1 MEVNETNCPL
11 TETPMEQ
18 PIEAPVP
25 TVEDTEKETSAPK
38 QTLEE
43 VVQRLKEINEKNDL
57 TDKQEIDSLKQTFYK
72 LQKAKSEAARKA
84 FIDEGGKAEDF
95 TPETEPAEEEFKA
108 VMNAIKEKRNALAA
122 AQEQEKEENQTKKL
136 GILERMKFLTES
148 QEDTNKIYDEFK
160 KLQQEWNETGQ
171 TPVAKVNE
179 LWKTYQLYTE
189 KFYDMVKLNNEFREY
204 DFKKNLEQKTRL
216 CEAAEKLAEE
226 PDVIS
231 AFHQLQKLHQ
241 EFRAIGPVA
250 KDLREEI
257 WSRFKA
263 ASTVV
268 NKRHQQHFEELK
280 EKEQN
285 NLDQK
290 TVICEIVEGMEYD
303 TFTTF
308 ADWEDKTNEI
318 LALQA
323 KWKTIGYALQKMN
336 VKIFERFRAACDE
349 FFRRKAAFFKS
360 VKETMAANLEKKK
373 AFCEKAEALKEST
386 GWKETAEILTKL
398 QKEWKNIGPVA
409 KKHSDAVW
417 KRFIGACDYFFERKN
432 KATSS
437 QRSEEVENL
446 SKKEDIIK
454 RMAALEA
461 AGTAD
466 DATAEQVRALMKEW
480 NAIGFVPFKEKD
492 RLYKEFHALVDKLFD
507 RLHLSA
513 TEKRLSS
520 VRTNGEWNAIGFVPF
535 KEKDRLYKEFHA
547 LVDKL
552 FDRLHL
558 SATEKR
564 LSSVRTNGNKEGNLY
579 RDRERLVRT
588 YEGLKNDIQTYEN
601 NLGFLNSSS
610 KKGNTLVA
618 DITRKIERLKKDME
632 LVLKKIKDIDES
644 LKDKE

>member
-160 KLQQEWNETGQ
+160 KLQQEWNEIGQ

-323 KWKTIGYALQKMN
+323 KWKTIGYAPQKMN

-386 GWKETAEILTKL
+386 DWKETAEILTKL

-461 AGTAD
+461 AGTTD

-480 NAIGFVPFKEKD
+480 NV
-492 RLYKEFHALVDKLFD
+492 
-507 RLHLSA
+507 
-513 TEKRLSS
+513 
-520 VRTNGEWNAIGFVPF
+520 IGFVPF

>member
-1 MEVNETNCPL
+1 MEVNETNRPL

-122 AQEQEKEENQTKKL
+122 AQEQEKEENLTKKL

-160 KLQQEWNETGQ
+160 KLQQEWNEIGQ
-171 TPVAKVNE
+171 IPVAKVNE

-323 KWKTIGYALQKMN
+323 KWKTIGYAPQKMN

-386 GWKETAEILTKL
+386 DWKETAEILTKL
-398 QKEWKNIGPVA
+398 QKEWKTIGPVA

-446 SKKEDIIK
+446 AKKEDVIK
-454 RMAALEA
+454 RMATLEA
-461 AGTAD
+461 ARTAD
-466 DATAEQVRALMKEW
+466 DATAEQVRALMK
-480 NAIGFVPFKEKD
+480 
-492 RLYKEFHALVDKLFD
+492 
-507 RLHLSA
+507 
-513 TEKRLSS
+513 
-520 VRTNGEWNAIGFVPF
+520 EWNAIGFVPF

-644 LKDKE
+644 LKEKE

>member
-1 MEVNETNCPL
+1 M
-11 TETPMEQ
+11 
-18 PIEAPVP
+18 
-25 TVEDTEKETSAPK
+25 
-38 QTLEE
+38 
-43 VVQRLKEINEKNDL
+43 
-57 TDKQEIDSLKQTFYK
+57 
-72 LQKAKSEAARKA
+72 
-84 FIDEGGKAEDF
+84 
-95 TPETEPAEEEFKA
+95 
-108 VMNAIKEKRNALAA
+108 
-122 AQEQEKEENQTKKL
+122 
-136 GILERMKFLTES
+136 
-148 QEDTNKIYDEFK
+148 
-160 KLQQEWNETGQ
+160 
-171 TPVAKVNE
+171 
-179 LWKTYQLYTE
+179 
-189 KFYDMVKLNNEFREY
+189 
-204 DFKKNLEQKTRL
+204 

-323 KWKTIGYALQKMN
+323 KWKTIGYAPQKMN

-386 GWKETAEILTKL
+386 DWKETAEILTKL
-398 QKEWKNIGPVA
+398 QKEWKTIGPVA

-446 SKKEDIIK
+446 AKKEDVIK

-466 DATAEQVRALMKEW
+466 DATAEQVRALMK
-480 NAIGFVPFKEKD
+480 
-492 RLYKEFHALVDKLFD
+492 
-507 RLHLSA
+507 
-513 TEKRLSS
+513 
-520 VRTNGEWNAIGFVPF
+520 EWNAIGFVPF

-644 LKDKE
+644 LKEKE

>member
-1 MEVNETNCPL
+1 MEVNETNRPL
-11 TETPMEQ
+11 TEAPMENT
-18 PIEAPVP
+18 IETPVP
-25 TVEDTEKETSAPK
+25 TVEETEKEMYTPK

-72 LQKAKSEAARKA
+72 LQKAKTEAARKA
-84 FIDEGGKAEDF
+84 FIDGGGKAEDF
-95 TPETEPAEEEFKA
+95 IQEAEPAEEEFKT

-122 AQEQEKEENQTKKL
+122 AQEKEKEENLTKKL
-136 GILERMKFLTES
+136 GILERMKYLTES

-160 KLQQEWNETGQ
+160 KLQQEWNEVGQ
-171 TPVAKVNE
+171 IPVAKVNE

-250 KDLREEI
+250 KDLREAI
-257 WSRFKA
+257 WTRFKA

-280 EKEQN
+280 EKEQH

-308 ADWEDKTNEI
+308 ADWEEKTQEI

-323 KWKTIGYALQKMN
+323 KWKTIGYAPQKMN

-373 AFCEKAEALKEST
+373 ALCEKAEALKDST
-386 GWKETAEILTKL
+386 NWKETADILTKL
-398 QKEWKNIGPVA
+398 QKEWKTIGPVA

-417 KRFIGACDYFFERKN
+417 KRFIGACDYFFEQKN

-437 QRSEEVENL
+437 QRTEEVENQA
-446 SKKEDIIK
+446 KKEEVIK

-461 AGTAD
+461 SGTSD
-466 DATAEQVRALMKEW
+466 EATAEQVRALMKEW
-480 NAIGFVPFKEKD
+480 NSIGFVPFKEKD
-492 RLYKEFHALVDKLFD
+492 RLYKEFHGLVDKLFD
-507 RLHLSA
+507 RLHMSA

-520 VRTNGEWNAIGFVPF
+520 VRTE
-535 KEKDRLYKEFHA
+535 
-547 LVDKL
+547 
-552 FDRLHL
+552 
-558 SATEKR
+558 
-564 LSSVRTNGNKEGNLY
+564 GNKESNLY

-618 DITRKIERLKKDME
+618 DNTRKIERLKKDME
-632 LVLKKIKDIDES
+632 LVLNKIKAIDES
-644 LKDKE
+644 LKEKE

>member
-57 TDKQEIDSLKQTFYK
+57 TD
-72 LQKAKSEAARKA
+72 
-84 FIDEGGKAEDF
+84 F
-95 TPETEPAEEEFKA
+95 TPEAEPAEEEFKA

-160 KLQQEWNETGQ
+160 KLQQEWNEIGQ

-323 KWKTIGYALQKMN
+323 KWKTIGYTPQKMN

-386 GWKETAEILTKL
+386 DWQETAEILTKL

-520 VRTNGEWNAIGFVPF
+520 VRTNG
-535 KEKDRLYKEFHA
+535 
-547 LVDKL
+547 
-552 FDRLHL
+552 
-558 SATEKR
+558 
-564 LSSVRTNGNKEGNLY
+564 NKEGNLY

-618 DITRKIERLKKDME
+618 DISRKIERLKKDME
-632 LVLKKIKDIDES
+632 LVLKKIRDIDES
-644 LKDKE
+644 LKEKE

>member
-1 MEVNETNCPL
+1 MEVNETNRPL

-122 AQEQEKEENQTKKL
+122 AQEQEKEENLTKKL

-160 KLQQEWNETGQ
+160 KLQQEWNEIGQ
-171 TPVAKVNE
+171 IPVAKVNE

-323 KWKTIGYALQKMN
+323 KWKTIGYAPQKMN

-386 GWKETAEILTKL
+386 DWKETAEILTKL
-398 QKEWKNIGPVA
+398 QKEWKTIGPVA

-446 SKKEDIIK
+446 AKKEDVIK
-454 RMAALEA
+454 RMAALEDT
-461 AGTAD
+461 GTAD
-466 DATAEQVRALMKEW
+466 DATAEQVRALMK
-480 NAIGFVPFKEKD
+480 
-492 RLYKEFHALVDKLFD
+492 
-507 RLHLSA
+507 
-513 TEKRLSS
+513 
-520 VRTNGEWNAIGFVPF
+520 EWNAIGFVPF

-644 LKDKE
+644 LKEKE

>member
-323 KWKTIGYALQKMN
+323 KWKTIGYAPQKMN

-349 FFRRKAAFFKS
+349 FFSRKAAFFKS

-386 GWKETAEILTKL
+386 DWKETAEILTKL

-461 AGTAD
+461 AGTTD

-480 NAIGFVPFKEKD
+480 NV
-492 RLYKEFHALVDKLFD
+492 
-507 RLHLSA
+507 
-513 TEKRLSS
+513 
-520 VRTNGEWNAIGFVPF
+520 IGFVPF

>member
-1 MEVNETNCPL
+1 MEVNETNRPL
-11 TETPMEQ
+11 TEAPMENT
-18 PIEAPVP
+18 IETPVP
-25 TVEDTEKETSAPK
+25 TVEETEKEMYTPK

-72 LQKAKSEAARKA
+72 LQKAKTEAARKA
-84 FIDEGGKAEDF
+84 FIDGGGKAEDF
-95 TPETEPAEEEFKA
+95 IQEAEPAEEEFKT

-122 AQEQEKEENQTKKL
+122 AQEKEKEENLTKKL
-136 GILERMKFLTES
+136 GILERMKYLTES

-160 KLQQEWNETGQ
+160 KLQQEWNEVGQ
-171 TPVAKVNE
+171 IPVAKVNE

-250 KDLREEI
+250 KDLREAI
-257 WSRFKA
+257 WTRFKA

-280 EKEQN
+280 EKEQH

-308 ADWEDKTNEI
+308 ADWEEKTQEI

-323 KWKTIGYALQKMN
+323 KWKTIGYAPQKMN

-373 AFCEKAEALKEST
+373 ALCEKAEALKDST
-386 GWKETAEILTKL
+386 KWKETADILTKL
-398 QKEWKNIGPVA
+398 QKEWKTIGPVA

-417 KRFIGACDYFFERKN
+417 KRFIGACDYFFEQKN

-437 QRSEEVENL
+437 QRTEEVENQA
-446 SKKEDIIK
+446 KKEEVIK

-461 AGTAD
+461 SGTSD
-466 DATAEQVRALMKEW
+466 EATAEQVRALMKEW
-480 NAIGFVPFKEKD
+480 NSIGFVPFKEKD
-492 RLYKEFHALVDKLFD
+492 RLYKEFHELVDKLFD
-507 RLHLSA
+507 RLHMSA

-520 VRTNGEWNAIGFVPF
+520 VRTG
-535 KEKDRLYKEFHA
+535 
-547 LVDKL
+547 
-552 FDRLHL
+552 
-558 SATEKR
+558 
-564 LSSVRTNGNKEGNLY
+564 GNKESNLY

-610 KKGNTLVA
+610 KKGSTLVA

-632 LVLKKIKDIDES
+632 LVLNKIKAIDES
-644 LKDKE
+644 LKEKE

>member
-1 MEVNETNCPL
+1 MEVNETNRPL

-122 AQEQEKEENQTKKL
+122 AQEQEKEENLTKKL

-160 KLQQEWNETGQ
+160 KLQQEWNEIGQ
-171 TPVAKVNE
+171 IPVAKVNE

-323 KWKTIGYALQKMN
+323 KWKTIGYAPQKMN
-336 VKIFERFRAACDE
+336 VKIFERFRVACDE

-386 GWKETAEILTKL
+386 DWKETAEILTKL
-398 QKEWKNIGPVA
+398 QKEWKTIGPVA

-446 SKKEDIIK
+446 AKKEDAIK
-454 RMAALEA
+454 RMAALKA

-520 VRTNGEWNAIGFVPF
+520 VRTNG
-535 KEKDRLYKEFHA
+535 
-547 LVDKL
+547 
-552 FDRLHL
+552 
-558 SATEKR
+558 
-564 LSSVRTNGNKEGNLY
+564 NKEGNLY

-588 YEGLKNDIQTYEN
+588 YERLKNDIQTYEN
-601 NLGFLNSSS
+601 NLSFLSSSS

-644 LKDKE
+644 LKEKE

>member
-1 MEVNETNCPL
+1 MEVNETNRPL

-108 VMNAIKEKRNALAA
+108 VMNVIKEKRNALAA
-122 AQEQEKEENQTKKL
+122 TQEKEKEENLTKKL

-160 KLQQEWNETGQ
+160 KLQQEWNEIGQ
-171 TPVAKVNE
+171 IPVAKVNE

-204 DFKKNLEQKTRL
+204 DFKKNLEQKIRL

-257 WSRFKA
+257 WSRFKT

-290 TVICEIVEGMEYD
+290 TVICEIVESMEYD

-308 ADWEDKTNEI
+308 ADWEEKTNEI

-323 KWKTIGYALQKMN
+323 KWKTIGYAPQKMN

-386 GWKETAEILTKL
+386 DWKETAEILTKL
-398 QKEWKNIGPVA
+398 QKEWKTIGPVA

-446 SKKEDIIK
+446 TKKEDVIK

-461 AGTAD
+461 ARTAD
-466 DATAEQVRALMKEW
+466 DATAEQVRALMK
-480 NAIGFVPFKEKD
+480 
-492 RLYKEFHALVDKLFD
+492 
-507 RLHLSA
+507 
-513 TEKRLSS
+513 
-520 VRTNGEWNAIGFVPF
+520 EWNAIGFVPF

-618 DITRKIERLKKDME
+618 DISRKIERLKKDME

-644 LKDKE
+644 LKEKE

>member
-1 MEVNETNCPL
+1 MEVNETNRPL

-122 AQEQEKEENQTKKL
+122 AQEQEKEENLTKKL

-160 KLQQEWNETGQ
+160 KLQQEWNEIGQ
-171 TPVAKVNE
+171 IPVAKVNE

-204 DFKKNLEQKTRL
+204 DFKKN
-216 CEAAEKLAEE
+216 
-226 PDVIS
+226 
-231 AFHQLQKLHQ
+231 Q

-323 KWKTIGYALQKMN
+323 KWKTIGYAPQKMN
-336 VKIFERFRAACDE
+336 VKIFERFRVACDE

-386 GWKETAEILTKL
+386 DWKETAEILTKL
-398 QKEWKNIGPVA
+398 QKEWKTIGPVA

-446 SKKEDIIK
+446 AKKEDAIK

-520 VRTNGEWNAIGFVPF
+520 VRTNG
-535 KEKDRLYKEFHA
+535 
-547 LVDKL
+547 
-552 FDRLHL
+552 
-558 SATEKR
+558 
-564 LSSVRTNGNKEGNLY
+564 NKEGNLY

-588 YEGLKNDIQTYEN
+588 YERLKNDIQTYEN
-601 NLGFLNSSS
+601 NLSFLSSSS

-644 LKDKE
+644 LKEKE